1 MCGGGGGILIELDH
15 ISPALIKGG
24 ILIDLSLFKPLHGL
38 KTVVVKNVHVFGVMD
53 ILCFVS
59 EFLCTHR
66 QMPEMK

>member
-1 MCGGGGGILIELDH
+1 MNIFYIDRLETM
-15 ISPALIKGG
+15 KGLEQREVN
-24 ILIDLSLFKPLHGL
+24 IFYIDLSLLKPLHGL